1 MSKSESMQGIS
12 EANAVD
18 PFDNTSY
25 RLVRHLARGG
35 MGQVYLVEHRELGR
49 ECVAKVIHERLANNN
64 QLLDRV
70 RIEAESLGALR
81 HPNIVSVNNFGT
93 VSDGRPFIV
102 MEYLRGRD
110 LGRAL
115 GSGRT
120 FSIWESIDLVQLVCA
135 ALSAAHS
142 IGIVHRDIKP
152 DNLFLHEEPDGSVTL
167 KVLDFG
173 LARIVPGA
181 CPDSPTPLAQPTSTG
196 VIVGSMR
203 YVSPEGAL
211 GKPVDCRADIYS
223 LGLVLYRL
231 VAGRGP
237 FGDDLPATGQIVA
250 RLTEDPPPPSYFAG
264 SPIPPE
270 LDHVL
275 LKALRRSPEDRYQS
289 VKEFS
294 EAIAL
299 ARQYIPLRLVASGA
313 HGFLDW
319 GMRLFMRQ
327 AYAPN
332 AMASRVAVRRRT
344 SIVNAILFVAATL
357 TTAILVA
364 ILVTIVRR
372 KMGVP

>member
-1 MSKSESMQGIS
+1 MPAIS
-12 EANAVD
+12 TKLT
-18 PFDNTSY
+18 F
-25 RLVRHLARGG
+25 
-35 MGQVYLVEHRELGR
+35 
-49 ECVAKVIHERLANNN
+49 
-64 QLLDRV
+64 
-70 RIEAESLGALR
+70 
-81 HPNIVSVNNFGT
+81 
-93 VSDGRPFIV
+93 
-102 MEYLRGRD
+102 
-110 LGRAL
+110 AL
-115 GSGRT
+115 GSDEKSRKLP
-120 FSIWESIDLVQLVCA
+120 SK
-135 ALSAAHS
+135 
-142 IGIVHRDIKP
+142 IV
-152 DNLFLHEEPDGSVTL
+152 
-167 KVLDFG
+167 
-173 LARIVPGA
+173 
-181 CPDSPTPLAQPTSTG
+181 
-196 VIVGSMR
+196 
-203 YVSPEGAL
+203 VSQSQNE
-211 GKPVDCRADIYS
+211 K
-223 LGLVLYRL
+223 
-231 VAGRGP
+231 
-237 FGDDLPATGQIVA
+237 
-250 RLTEDPPPPSYFAG
+250 
-264 SPIPPE
+264 